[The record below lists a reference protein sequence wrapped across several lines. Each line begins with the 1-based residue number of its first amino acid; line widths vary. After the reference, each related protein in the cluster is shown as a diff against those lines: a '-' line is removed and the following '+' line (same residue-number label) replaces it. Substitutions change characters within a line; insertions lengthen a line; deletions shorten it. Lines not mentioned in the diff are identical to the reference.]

1 MRRATQRSFWK
12 CGRPQIEI
20 PVADEVLDFAMMLIS
35 ATHPDSECASEA
47 AKKYVRLG
55 SSPRG
60 GQALISAAKVKALMN
75 GRFNVSYSDI
85 VLWRIRCFATV

>member
-1 MRRATQRSFWK
+1 MRRATQRSFGNAGDRK
-12 CGRPQIEI
+12 SI

-60 GQALISAAKVKALMN
+60 G
-75 GRFNVSYSDI
+75 R
-85 VLWRIRCFATV
+85 R